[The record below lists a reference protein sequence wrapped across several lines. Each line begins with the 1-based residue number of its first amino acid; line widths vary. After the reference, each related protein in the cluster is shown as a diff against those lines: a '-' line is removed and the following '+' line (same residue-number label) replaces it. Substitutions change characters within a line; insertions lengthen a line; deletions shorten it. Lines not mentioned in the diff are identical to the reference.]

1 MIPTDLVFRSMVARS
16 LKQLTSIH
24 HIVNGHHDR
33 KMGETNGVVAEQSI
47 HFDKSNFILC
57 KRN

>member
-1 MIPTDLVFRSMVARS
+1 MISADLVFRSLVARS
-16 LKQLTSIH
+16 LNQLTSIH
-24 HIVNGHHDR
+24 YIMNGHHDR